1 MTLWRLE
8 WLRLVRTKR
17 WLALFGVF
25 AFFGLLGPL
34 TARYLADI
42 VTFAGG
48 DLEGATIQFPPPVPS
63 DGMAQY
69 TSNAMQIG
77 TLVAVVIASGSLA
90 FDAIPEMGT
99 FLRTRV
105 PDVRRI
111 LAPRLVVTVATVVAA
126 FVVGAGLA
134 WYETWALIG
143 APDAGPVLAGIG
155 YGVLFLVWVVAL
167 VAAVA
172 GRASS
177 VLGTVMT
184 SIVVLLVLPIFG
196 ISEAV
201 GRWLP
206 THLGGALGALPAGAL
221 DPSEYLGATAV
232 TVVTAAALLW
242 AAAALAERREL

>member
-34 TARYLADI
+34 TARYISDI
-42 VTFAGG
+42 VSFAGG
-48 DLEGATIQFPPPVPS
+48 DLEGATIEFPPPVPS
-63 DGMAQY
+63 DGMVQY

-77 TLVAVVIASGSLA
+77 TLVAVVIAAGALA
-90 FDAIPEMGT
+90 FDAIPEMGA

-111 LAPRLVVTVATVVAA
+111 LLPRLVVTTVAVLAA
-126 FVVGAGLA
+126 FAVGAGLA

-143 APDAGPVLAGIG
+143 APDTASVLIGSG
-155 YGVLFLVWVVAL
+155 YGALFLVFVVAL

-172 GRASS
+172 GRAAS
-177 VLGTVMT
+177 VLGTVMA
-184 SIVVLLVLPIFG
+184 SIVVLLVLPILG
-196 ISEAV
+196 VSDAI

-206 THLGGALGALPAGAL
+206 THLGGALGALPAGTGEAS
-221 DPSEYLGATAV
+221 DYLPAVVV
-232 TVVTAAALLW
+232 TVAMTGLLLW
-242 AAAALAERREL
+242 AAGVLAGRREL